1 MRFTIKEIQ
10 QVTGAQLTGPDQQ
23 TIDWLLTDSRSLS
36 FPESTLF
43 FAIQTSKNDGHLYI
57 PLLYQRG
64 VRSFVVEYMPE
75 KLDAYPN
82 ASFLLVDNSLRA
94 LQLVAEATR
103 RSFGVPVVGI
113 TGSNGKTIVKEWLNQ
128 LLSADWKIVRSPRSY
143 NSQVGVPLSVWLMD
157 NETQLGIFEAGISQV
172 GEMQRLQPI
181 IRPTIGVLTNI
192 GQAHQ
197 ENFTS
202 LEEKCI
208 EKLQLFSVC
217 QKLVFNADSDLI
229 PHCMTKAGIRQEQLL
244 PWSRLDDTC
253 PLYICKVEKGT
264 ESTLITY
271 RYQGE
276 DGQYTLPFIS
286 ESSIENSL
294 NCLAVCLHLG

>member
-143 NSQVGVPLSVWLMD
+143 NSQVGVPLSVWLMY
-157 NETQLGIFEAGISQV
+157 NETQLGIF
-172 GEMQRLQPI
+172 
-181 IRPTIGVLTNI
+181 
-192 GQAHQ
+192 
-197 ENFTS
+197 
-202 LEEKCI
+202 
-208 EKLQLFSVC
+208 
-217 QKLVFNADSDLI
+217 
-229 PHCMTKAGIRQEQLL
+229 
-244 PWSRLDDTC
+244 
-253 PLYICKVEKGT
+253 
-264 ESTLITY
+264 
-271 RYQGE
+271 
-276 DGQYTLPFIS
+276 
-286 ESSIENSL
+286 
-294 NCLAVCLHLG
+294 